1 MVRLLTET
9 TSTGQNA
16 NVNQMAIADGIGG
29 SSVGSVLSPYA
40 AGVSITSASTDG
52 TTVTV
57 LLASTTGLKIGQYV
71 VFSGTTFTIGGVTV
85 LDRPYQITGI
95 TTNTSFT
102 FKAGFASG
110 SATVSTVTATPYQN
124 AFGLVNTRQAQ
135 IQGIEG
141 GFIATVGTLPD
152 DSWQEINGS
161 GLSSVPNS
169 SIGLP
174 GGMTAPTTAYTVR
187 RYMVNF
193 ALGLF
198 TQDKVSFN

>member
-1 MVRLLTET
+1 
-9 TSTGQNA
+9 
-16 NVNQMAIADGIGG
+16 MAISDGIGG
-29 SSVGSVLSPYA
+29 SSIGSVLSPYA
-40 AGVSITSASTDG
+40 AALNVDSASTDG

-71 VFSGTTFTIGGVTV
+71 VFAGTTFTFGGVSAMGI
-85 LDRPYQITGI
+85 PYQITGI

-102 FKAGFASG
+102 FKAGFTAST
-110 SATVSTVTATPYQN
+110 AVDTAVTATPYQN

-135 IQGIEG
+135 IQGIET
-141 GFIATVGTLPD
+141 GFAPTLGTLPD
-152 DSWQEINGS
+152 DAWHETTGA
-161 GLSSVPNS
+161 GLGAVPNQD
-169 SIGLP
+169 IGLP

-198 TQDKVSFN
+198 TQDKVSLT